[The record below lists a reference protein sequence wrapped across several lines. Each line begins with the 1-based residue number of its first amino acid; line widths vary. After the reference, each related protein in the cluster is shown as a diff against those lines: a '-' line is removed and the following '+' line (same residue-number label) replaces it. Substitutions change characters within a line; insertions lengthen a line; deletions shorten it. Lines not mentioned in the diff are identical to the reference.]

1 MKKININL
9 IEAARKGDIKKLR
22 NLLDGGADV
31 NAALKDGY
39 TALMMAA
46 NSDFSDIQTV
56 KFLVEKGADTSI
68 KNKSGDTAEMI
79 AKHYDHPEIA
89 KYLKGEDINKIPT
102 GISIRIE
109 QKEKI
114 APSKSF

>member
-22 NLLDGGADV
+22 NLLDDGADV
-31 NAALKDGY
+31 NVTLKDGY

-46 NSDFSDIQTV
+46 NSDFSDIQVV
-56 KFLVEKGADTSI
+56 KLLVEKGADKSI
-68 KNKSGDTAEMI
+68 KNKCGNTAEII

-102 GISIRIE
+102 GMGIRIE

-114 APSKSF
+114 ASSKSF